1 MNLWNQEHTMNNAA
15 AEYTA
20 RFAPYLAYLDCAYF
34 FTASDVATLDQV
46 VVETCTLDDAVD
58 AYRRYEMSGYAMSPA
73 ILPLENGSDL
83 VLDLRK
89 APGYKDLSGL
99 DVAA

>member
-1 MNLWNQEHTMNNAA
+1 MNNATTTPA
-15 AEYTA
+15 AEYVA

-34 FTASDVATLDQV
+34 FTAFDAVTCERV
-46 VVETCTLDDAVD
+46 VVETCTYSDAVD

-73 ILPLENGSDL
+73 ILPLENGSEL

-89 APGYKDLSGL
+89 ASGYKDLTGL
-99 DVAA
+99 DTIAA